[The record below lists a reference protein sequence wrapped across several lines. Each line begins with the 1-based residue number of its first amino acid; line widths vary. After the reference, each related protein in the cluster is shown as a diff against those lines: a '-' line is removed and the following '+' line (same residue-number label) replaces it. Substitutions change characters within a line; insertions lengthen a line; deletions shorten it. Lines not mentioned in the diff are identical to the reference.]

1 MSIIVGETV
10 INIKIFK
17 YKQLTSFTLK
27 KIKYILIPEF
37 KFSGIYRNGDDAIPG
52 PERYGGTYRE
62 VRTSLHTICAL
73 QQRERATVQGVQ

>member
-17 YKQLTSFTLK
+17 YKQLTSSTLK
-27 KIKYILIPEF
+27 KNILIPEF

-62 VRTSLHTICAL
+62 VGTSLHTICAL
-73 QQRERATVQGVQ
+73 QQRERATVQGIQ